1 MRNLFWYIGFC
12 LLAMLATPASAQ
24 VYGNEWIN
32 YNQTYFKFR
41 VFKDSVYRI
50 PATDLFAL
58 GMPNTVSGSQLQL
71 LREGEEQAMFVSNN
85 GVLGATDF
93 IEFWATK
100 ADGKPNKPLYANPA
114 NQSNPYTHIVS
125 DSAYYFLTFDNAANH
140 LRYIQQANN
149 LVNLP
154 VKENYIFDFVKA
166 SYKSVLSGGVSH
178 FGQSQTPVIFLT
190 SSQFEQ
196 GEGSVRSFVS
206 ATDSV
211 RITMTTPYTQA
222 GAPQGFL
229 RTIVLGYS
237 YLNQHRLK
245 LFANNTELAD
255 SVYGSF
261 DAKRFEVPVPMT
273 LTDANNRISFKYTP
287 MNTGVPN
294 LPDRYGISYFEFRYA
309 RQCSLANRS
318 TFYFELD
325 PKATDYYLELSQ
337 FNHGNVPPILYDLT
351 SQQYLIGD
359 IAVAGRTRFL
369 IPASNSVK
377 RLVLHSRNNGISGS
391 VINLQAVTFKNF
403 TQAIQQGN
411 YVMITHPMLM
421 QDGASFPVD
430 EYKQYR
436 SSLAG
441 GAYQPIVVDVNDI
454 YNEFGYGYVFD
465 AQAIKN
471 FLHFAVKNPL
481 WTVKPKHAL
490 LIGKGITYN
499 RYAAYAAAPFASYP
513 FYAVPTFGYPAS
525 DQLLTDFDRN
535 SKPQLSIGRV
545 PANTASEVTTYL
557 NKIKLHEQTV
567 ASVSLNSSDMLW
579 RKKVLHIAGASD
591 AVQQQPIVSALN
603 HQEQVLKQSA
613 YGANVTIIKKGT
625 TSTVE
630 DVNSKVIDTL
640 INSGLGLIQFFG
652 HSSAS
657 GMDYNLDFPE
667 NYNNNGKFPLFVAN
681 GCGAGNMFE
690 LTGQKSLGERF
701 VLAPNSGSMA
711 FVASVS
717 TGLTGALGAYTD
729 SLYSQIGV
737 QAYGKPIGEQM
748 NTTVNRL
755 MNDPVLGADPVMR
768 LHAEQIVLNGDP
780 ASTTFFTALPD
791 YALEADGL
799 QLDALNIT
807 STLDSF
813 EVKIVV
819 HNLGKYLNDSVGIVL
834 RRITPKQTEQVV
846 LNRKLP
852 GIFYSDTIRVKV
864 PTLGEQALGINTIE
878 VIIDQEGIC
887 TELSE
892 TNNSLSRSFVIYND
906 DLVPIY
912 PGPFSIVN
920 QTTVVLKGSTLNP
933 FMGSRSYVFQIDT
946 TETFSSPAFKTG
958 TVTAPGGVVTWP
970 AVGPFKDSTVYYW
983 RTAMDTLY
991 GNSQYRWSTS
1001 SFLYLPTGNPGWNQ
1015 SHRYQWEKNNYKN
1028 LQYDSLARQFT
1039 FSSLTKKLQV
1049 QNVCMNAPAP
1059 YTYTWPDYLVKI
1071 NGTTLYTF
1079 GCDPFPGYSS
1089 LQFIVIDSLTG
1100 QLWKN
1105 YRDTLTNTGRFGSYL
1120 PCRIIAQGDTL
1131 DPFFEFDF
1139 RTPTARLNIM
1149 KFIDSIPQGFYVM
1162 MQPRVC
1168 VGAGNAACG
1177 TINNVFI
1184 NQWKSDTSAL
1194 GPGQSLYHKLVNF
1207 GFNQIDSFYKNRP
1220 MIFYMR
1226 KGMLNTVQQFIER
1239 DSTKKLF
1246 AELAYSSVLYNG
1258 EMQSVKIGPAKSW
1271 TNFTRNGYSLE
1282 NPINDSTRI
1291 TLVGINNNEVET
1303 PLATLV
1309 GDTSLA
1315 FIDVKQYPY
1324 LRLLFNTTDN
1334 KTNSPE
1340 QLRHWRVHY
1349 VPAPEGAVNPAQY
1362 LVWPDTVAQGQ
1373 AVPISIAFQNVSP
1386 TNMDSLRVR
1395 YQLVDKNNGRVTVK
1409 DWRMQPVLAGDTIRL
1424 SALLN
1429 LGNATGMQTLLVE
1442 ANPENDQIEQYH
1454 PNNIAF
1460 KPLFNVPDKKNPLL
1474 DVTFDGVH
1482 IMERDIVSAK
1492 PYIQINL
1499 HDENKYLALNDTSL
1513 MDVYLRLPE
1522 QAPGTEQRIPFD
1534 GQVLK
1539 FIPASASAAAAGKNT
1554 ARIEYRP
1561 TFTRDGDDYMLLVR
1575 AKDKS
1580 GNSSGTNAYQVGF
1593 RVILKSSV
1601 SALLNYPNPFTSST
1615 RFLFTLTGS
1624 EVPTQFKIQILAPTG
1639 KVVREITQAE
1649 LGPLRIGQNL
1659 TEFRWKGDDQ
1669 FGQPL
1674 GNGVYLYRV
1683 VCSGKGKAFEHY
1695 ESSADKWIEKG
1706 FGKLYIMR

>member
-1 MRNLFWYIGFC
+1 MRILFWYIGCCF
-12 LLAMLATPASAQ
+12 LAMLAKPTSAQ
-24 VYGNEWIN
+24 VFGNEWIN
-32 YNQTYFKFR
+32 YNQSYYKFR

-50 PATDLFAL
+50 TAAELFAL

-71 LREGEEQAMFVSNN
+71 LREGVEQPIFVSNN
-85 GVLGATDF
+85 GVLGLADF

-114 NQSNPYTHIVS
+114 NQSNPFTHIVS

-140 LRYIQQANN
+140 LRYTPQANN

-196 GEGSVRSFVS
+196 GEGTVRSFVS

-211 RITMTTPYTQA
+211 RITLTTPYTQA

-273 LTDANNRISFKYTP
+273 LTDASNRISFKYTP

-294 LPDRYGISYFEFRYA
+294 LPDRFGISYFEFRYA

-325 PKATDYYLELSQ
+325 PKATDYYLELAQ

-351 SQQYLIGD
+351 SQQYFIGD

-411 YVMITHPMLM
+411 YIMITHPMLM

-430 EYKQYR
+430 DYKQYR
-436 SSLAG
+436 TSLAG
-441 GAYQPIVVDVNDI
+441 GGYQPLVVDVNDI

-471 FLHFAVKNPL
+471 FLHFAVRSPL
-481 WTVKPKHAL
+481 WAVKPQHAL
-490 LIGKGITYN
+490 LLGKGITYN
-499 RYAAYAAAPFASYP
+499 RYAAYAAAPFTSFP
-513 FYAVPTFGYPAS
+513 FYAIPTFGFPAS
-525 DQLLTDFDRN
+525 DLLLTDFDMN

-545 PANTASEVTTYL
+545 PATSASEVSTYL

-591 AVQQQPIVSALN
+591 AIQQQPIVTALN
-603 HQEQVLKQSA
+603 KQAQLLKQSA
-613 YGANVTIIKKGT
+613 YGANVTTIRKGT

-640 INSGLGLIQFFG
+640 INSGLGMIQFFG

-667 NYNNNGKFPLFVAN
+667 NYTNNGKFPLFIAN

-690 LTGQKSLGERF
+690 LSGQKSLGERF

-711 FVASVS
+711 FIASVT
-717 TGLTGALGAYTD
+717 TGLTGALAVYTD
-729 SLYSQIGV
+729 TLYNQIGYK
-737 QAYGKPIGEQM
+737 AYGKPVGLHMQQ
-748 NTTVNRL
+748 TVNTI
-755 MNDPVLGADPVMR
+755 MNDPVLANDPVLR
-768 LHAEQIVLNGDP
+768 LHTEQIVLNGDP
-780 ASTTFFTALPD
+780 ASTPFHMPLPD
-791 YALEADGL
+791 YALEENGL
-799 QLDALNIT
+799 QLEGINIT
-807 STLDSF
+807 SATDSF
-813 EVKIVV
+813 NVRIVV
-819 HNLGKYLNDSVGIVL
+819 HNLGKYTSDSVGLVL
-834 RRITPKQTEQVV
+834 RRITPNQTEQLV

-852 GIFYSDTIRVKV
+852 GVFYSDTFFVKV
-864 PTLGEQALGINTIE
+864 ATLGENALGINTLQL
-878 VIIDQEGIC
+878 IIDQEGVC
-887 TELSE
+887 NELSE
-892 TNNSLSRSFVIYND
+892 INNALSRTFAIYND
-906 DLVPIY
+906 DLVPID
-912 PGPFSIVN
+912 PTPNAIVN
-920 QTTVVLKGSTLNP
+920 QGTVELKGSTLNP
-933 FMGSRSYVFQIDT
+933 FMENRLYVFQIDT
-946 TETFSSPAFKTG
+946 TETFSSPAFKSG
-958 TVTAPGGVVTWP
+958 TVNSMGGVVRWP
-970 AVGPFKDSTVYYW
+970 VGGVLKDSTVYYW

-991 GNSQYRWSTS
+991 GNKQFRWSNS
-1001 SFLYLPTGNPGWNQ
+1001 SFIYLPQANLGWNQ
-1015 SHRYQWEKNNYKN
+1015 SHHYQWKKNTYRN
-1028 LQYDSLARQFT
+1028 LQYDTLSRQFEYA
-1039 FSSLTKKLQV
+1039 SLTKKLQV

-1059 YTYTWPDYLVKI
+1059 YTYSWPDYLVKI

-1100 QLWKN
+1100 ELWKN
-1105 YRDTLTNTGRFGSYL
+1105 KRDSVTNTGRFGSYL
-1120 PCRIIAQGDTL
+1120 PCRIITQGDTI

-1139 RTPTARLNIM
+1139 RTLSARMNIM
-1149 KFIDSIPQGFYVM
+1149 HFLDSIPAGYYVM

-1168 VGAGNAACG
+1168 VGAGNSGCG
-1177 TINNVFI
+1177 TVNTVFI
-1184 NQWKSDTSAL
+1184 NQWMADTLAL
-1194 GPGQSLYHKLVNF
+1194 GVGQSLYHKLF
-1207 GFNQIDSFYKNRP
+1207 DWGFNQIDSFYKNRP

-1226 KGMLNTVQQFIER
+1226 KGMPNTVQQFVER

-1246 AELAYSSVLYNG
+1246 AELAYSSFLYDG
-1258 EMQSVKIGPAKSW
+1258 EMRSVTIGPAKSW
-1271 TNFTRNGYSLE
+1271 THFYRLGYALE
-1282 NPINDSTRI
+1282 NPANDSTRV
-1291 TLVGINNNEVET
+1291 TLLGVNNNQVET
-1303 PLATLV
+1303 PLATIH
-1309 GDTSLA
+1309 GDTLLT
-1315 FIDVKQYPY
+1315 FIDALQYPY
-1324 LRLLFNTTDN
+1324 LRLRFNTTDN

-1340 QLRHWRVHY
+1340 QLRYWRVHY
-1349 VPAPEGAVNPAQY
+1349 EPAPEGALNPSQY
-1362 LVWPDTVAQGQ
+1362 LIWPDTVAQGQ
-1373 AVPISIAFQNVSP
+1373 PVPVSIAFQNVSK
-1386 TNMDSLRVR
+1386 TGMDSLRVR
-1395 YQLVDKNNGRVTVK
+1395 YQLVDKNNSRITLK
-1409 DWRMQPVLAGDTIRL
+1409 DWRLRPLLASDTLRL

-1429 LGNATGMQTLLVE
+1429 LGNTTGLQTLLVE
-1442 ANPENDQIEQYH
+1442 ANPENDQVEQYH
-1454 PNNIAF
+1454 PNNLAF

-1492 PYIQINL
+1492 PFIQIQL
-1499 HDENKYLALNDTSL
+1499 HDDNKFLALNDTSL
-1513 MDVYLRLPE
+1513 MDVYLRLPS

-1534 GQVLK
+1534 GQTLK
-1539 FIPASASAAAAGKNT
+1539 FIPATSVQASAGKNK
-1554 ARIEYRP
+1554 AVIEYRP
-1561 TFTRDGDDYMLLVR
+1561 VFTQDGDDYMLLVKAR
-1575 AKDKS
+1575 DKS
-1580 GNSSGTNAYQVGF
+1580 GNTSGTNAYQVGF

-1601 SALLNYPNPFTSST
+1601 SALLNYPNPFTT
-1615 RFLFTLTGS
+1615 ATQFLFTLTGS
-1624 EVPTQFKIQILAPTG
+1624 AVPTQFKIQILAPTG
-1639 KVVREITQAE
+1639 KVVREITQSE

-1659 TEFRWKGDDQ
+1659 TAYRWKGDDQ
-1669 FGQPL
+1669 YGQPL

-1683 VCSGKGKAFEHY
+1683 VCSGNGKAFEHY

-1706 FGKLYIMR
+1706 YGKLYIMR

>member
-1 MRNLFWYIGFC
+1 MRVLFWFIACCFGALF
-12 LLAMLATPASAQ
+12 TQSASAQ

-32 YNQTYFKFR
+32 YNQSYYKFR

-50 PATDLFAL
+50 NASDLFAL
-58 GMPNTVSGSQLQL
+58 GMPTTVSGSELQL
-71 LREGEEQAMFVSNN
+71 LREGQEQPIFVSNN
-85 GVLGATDF
+85 GVLTPADY

-125 DSAYYFLTFDNAANH
+125 DSAYYFLTFNNNPNH
-140 LRYIQQANN
+140 LRYTQQANN

-154 VKENYIFDFVKA
+154 VKENYIFDVVKA
-166 SYKSVLSGGVSH
+166 SYKSVFSGGVSH

-196 GEGSVRSFVS
+196 GEGTVRSFAS
-206 ATDSV
+206 GTDSV

-222 GAPQGFL
+222 GAPNGFL

-237 YLNQHRLK
+237 YLTQHRLK
-245 LFANNTELAD
+245 LFANNTEIAD

-261 DAKRFEVPVPMT
+261 DAKRFEIPVPMT
-273 LTDANNRISFKYTP
+273 LTDVNNRISFKYTP

-325 PKATDYYLELSQ
+325 PKPSDYYLELTQ
-337 FNHGNVPPILYDLT
+337 FNHGNVPPVLYDLT
-351 SQQYLIGD
+351 SQQYYIGD
-359 IAVAGRTRFL
+359 IAIAGRTRFL
-369 IPASNSVK
+369 IPASNTVK
-377 RLVLHSRNNGISGS
+377 QLVLHSRNNVSGS
-391 VINLQAVTFKNF
+391 VINLQAVTFPNF
-403 TQAIQQGN
+403 TQSVNQGD
-411 YVMITHPMLM
+411 YIIISHKMLM

-430 EYKQYR
+430 DYKQYR

-441 GAYQPIVVDVNDI
+441 GQYQPVIVDVQDI
-454 YNEFGYGYVFD
+454 YNEFGYGYAFD

-481 WTVKPKHAL
+481 WTIKPKHAL
-490 LIGKGITYN
+490 LIGRGITYN
-499 RYAAYAAAPFASYP
+499 RFASYAAAPFSSFP
-513 FYAVPTFGYPAS
+513 FYAIPTFGNPAS
-525 DQLLTDFDRN
+525 DLLLTDFDMN
-535 SKPQLSIGRV
+535 SKPQLSIGRI
-545 PANTASEVTTYL
+545 PAMSAQEVTTYL

-567 ASVSLNSSDMLW
+567 STISTNSSDMLW

-591 AVQQQPIVSALN
+591 AVQQQPIVTALT

-613 YGANVTIIKKGT
+613 FGGKVNTIKKGT
-625 TSTVE
+625 TSSVE

-640 INSGLGLIQFFG
+640 INSGVGLIQFFG

-667 NYNNNGKFPLFVAN
+667 NYTNSGKFPLFIAN

-701 VLAPNSGSMA
+701 VLSPNSGSMA
-711 FVASVS
+711 FVASVA

-729 SLYSQIGV
+729 TLYSQIAA
-737 QAYGKPIGEQM
+737 QAYGKTIGEQM
-748 NTTVNRL
+748 NATVNRM
-755 MNDPVLGADPVMR
+755 MNDPVLGNDPVMR
-768 LHAEQIVLNGDP
+768 LHSEQIVLNGDP
-780 ASTTFFTALPD
+780 ASTTFYTTLPD
-791 YALEADGL
+791 YALESNGL
-799 QLDALNIT
+799 QFDALNIT
-807 STLDSF
+807 STLDTF
-813 EVKIVV
+813 NVRVVV
-819 HNLGKYLNDSVGIVL
+819 HNLGKYVSDSVSILV
-834 RRITPKQTEQVV
+834 RRVTPQQTEQVL
-846 LNRKLP
+846 LNRKFT
-852 GIFYSDTIRVKV
+852 GIFYSDTLLIKV
-864 PTLGEQALGINTIE
+864 PTLGENALGLNTLE
-878 VIIDQEGIC
+878 VIVDQEGIC
-887 TELSE
+887 NELSE

-912 PGPFSIVN
+912 PASFSIVN
-920 QTTVVLKGSTLNP
+920 EPSVVLKGSTLNP
-933 FMGSRSYVFQIDT
+933 FMNSRAYVFQLDT
-946 TETFSSPAFKTG
+946 TETFSSPLLKTA
-958 TVTAPGGVVTWP
+958 TVNAPGGVVSWSVPGTLR
-970 AVGPFKDSTVYYW
+970 DSTVYYW

-991 GNSQYRWSTS
+991 GNKQFRWSTA
-1001 SFLYLPTGNPGWNQ
+1001 SFIYLPQGTSGWNQ
-1015 SHRYQWEKNNYKN
+1015 SHYYQWTKNAFSN
-1028 LQYDSLARQFT
+1028 LQYDTLSRQFAFT
-1039 FSSLTKKLQV
+1039 SLTKKLQV

-1059 YTYTWPDYLVKI
+1059 FTYSWPDYLVKI

-1120 PCRIIAQGDTL
+1120 PCRIITQGDTL

-1139 RTPTARLNIM
+1139 RTLAARQKIINFL
-1149 KFIDSIPQGFYVM
+1149 DTIPSGYYVM

-1168 VGAGNAACG
+1168 VGAGNSGCG

-1184 NQWKSDTSAL
+1184 NQWKADTTSL
-1194 GPGQSLYHKLVNF
+1194 GPGQSLYHKLVDF

-1226 KGMLNTVQQFIER
+1226 KGMPGTVQQFVER

-1246 AELAYSSVLYNG
+1246 AELAFTSVLYNG
-1258 EMQSVKIGPAKSW
+1258 QMQSVKIGPAKAW
-1271 TNFTRNGYSLE
+1271 NHFYREGFAIE
-1282 NPINDSTRI
+1282 NPSNDSTRI
-1291 TLVGINNNEVET
+1291 TLLGIDNNELEV
-1303 PLATLV
+1303 PLATII
-1309 GDTSLA
+1309 GDTALS
-1315 FIDVKQYPY
+1315 FINASQYPY
-1324 LRLLFNTTDN
+1324 LRLQYNTTDN

-1340 QLRHWRVHY
+1340 QLRYLRVHY
-1349 VPAPEGAVNPAQY
+1349 VPVPEGALNPSQH

-1373 AVPISIAFQNVSP
+1373 DVPFSIAYQNVSK

-1395 YQLVDKNNGRVTVK
+1395 YQLVDKNNGRTTIK
-1409 DWRMQPVLAGDTIRL
+1409 DWRMKPLPAGDTLRL

-1429 LGNATGMQTLLVE
+1429 VGNATGLQTLLVE
-1442 ANPENDQIEQYH
+1442 ANPENDQPEQYH

-1460 KPLFNVPDKKNPLL
+1460 RELYNVPDKKNPLL
-1474 DVTFDGVH
+1474 DVTFDGVR

-1492 PYIQINL
+1492 PFIQIQL
-1499 HDENKYLALNDTSL
+1499 RDDNKYLALDDTSL
-1513 MDVYLRLPE
+1513 VDVYLRMPS

-1534 GQVLK
+1534 GQILK
-1539 FIPASASAAAAGKNT
+1539 FIPATAAQAGAGKNT

-1561 TFTRDGDDYMLLVR
+1561 VFTQDGDDYMLLVR

-1580 GNSSGTNAYQVGF
+1580 GNTTGNNAYQVGF
-1593 RVILKSSV
+1593 RVIIKSSV
-1601 SALLNYPNPFTSST
+1601 SALLNYPNPFTTST
-1615 RFLFTLTGS
+1615 QFLFTLTGS
-1624 EVPTQFKIQILAPTG
+1624 DVPTQFKIQILAPTG

-1683 VCSGKGKAFEHY
+1683 VVSGRGKAFEHF

-1706 FGKLYIMR
+1706 YGKLYIMR